1 VRLSTAIIEPPSG
14 CTHSAAAA
22 EGWTQLA
29 TGAFSASYGLSYVTA
44 VLFMLFFLVLLLFQG
59 AVTKELVR
67 AGRAQA
73 GPKGHACR

>member
-1 VRLSTAIIEPPSG
+1 
-14 CTHSAAAA
+14 
-22 EGWTQLA
+22 LA